1 MLGLMFIEMDSFNE
15 LEQTSGY
22 GVAVQK
28 DFKEERLVWS
38 VVEALEE
45 FTAQVC
51 EKKIESK
58 RKKSLWDE
66 WAMKNKEKKK

>member
-1 MLGLMFIEMDSFNE
+1 MKR
-15 LEQTSGY
+15 
-22 GVAVQK
+22 VK

-51 EKKIESK
+51 EKKIESR